1 MATNAAT
8 GAKGSREGLRAALG
22 ALYERRWLAWYFV
35 QRQVTRNYRSSFLG
49 MLWIFLGPLIM
60 VMLYAA
66 IFSELIG
73 LRNPFG
79 NSGSVANFGLWV
91 YCGLL
96 PYLAFSDTLNKGVSS
111 IKSNSG
117 LVQKVVFPLE
127 IIPLSTTA
135 TAFANQLFGF
145 GALVFLVAL
154 LERQFSWTMFLLPVV
169 AIPQLLFLLG
179 LSTLAAV
186 AGAYLPDI
194 KETLRAVVRI
204 LFFVTPIIW
213 TVDRV
218 PEPLRW
224 VVTYNPLAF
233 LVQGYRDVMLEGRLP
248 PAASFVYFTVFAGAL
263 CVGGFV
269 LFVRVKKRFAD
280 LI

>member
-1 MATNAAT
+1 MS
-8 GAKGSREGLRAALG
+8 GAKGSSREGILAALS
-22 ALYERRWLAWYFV
+22 ALYERRWLAWYFM
-35 QRQVTRNYRSSFLG
+35 QRQVTRSYRSSFLG

-73 LRNPFG
+73 LRNPFRD
-79 NSGSVANFGLWV
+79 SGSVANFGLYV

-96 PYLAFSDTLNKGVSS
+96 PYLAFSDALNKGVSS

-127 IIPLSTTA
+127 IIPLSITA
-135 TAFANQLFGF
+135 TAFVNQVFGF

-154 LERQFSWTMFLLPVV
+154 FERQIHWTLLLLPLI
-169 AIPQLLFLLG
+169 ALPQLVFLVG
-179 LSTLAAV
+179 LSSLAAV
-186 AGAYLPDI
+186 AGAYVPDI

-204 LFFVTPIIW
+204 TFFVTPILW

-218 PEPLRW
+218 PEYLRW

-233 LVQGYRDVMLEGRLP
+233 LVIGYRDVALEGKLP
-248 PAASFVYFTVFAGAL
+248 EAWSFLYFSLFAGAM
-263 CVGGFV
+263 CVGGLL